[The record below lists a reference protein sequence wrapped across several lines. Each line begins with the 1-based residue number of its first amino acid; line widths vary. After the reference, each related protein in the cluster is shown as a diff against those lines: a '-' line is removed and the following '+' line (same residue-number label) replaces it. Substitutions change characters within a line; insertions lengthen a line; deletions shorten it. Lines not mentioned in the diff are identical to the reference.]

1 MPGVTLLK
9 HRTWSF
15 AFQEHGGVTKE
26 PGARISAVRSMYT
39 ICETALRWTRC
50 WGLCSSHFTPHTPHL
65 TLPASHLERRTSSVS
80 QSHTSAY
87 HLTLPTSCLLHS
99 ASHLGPS
106 LTIPHASSASHYP
119 LRVSH
124 SLPHTTHFERRP
136 VATNDCS
143 GKYAVFSGAQSSGPG
158 PAGALGAPV
167 NDNHYRYR
175 LQTGTSM
182 IIVVIYI
189 YKPKWEWLSIVLV
202 NENDYH
208 YPMANDN

>member
-26 PGARISAVRSMYT
+26 PGAWISAVGSIYT
-39 ICETALRWTRC
+39 ICETALRWARC
-50 WGLCSSHFTPHTPHL
+50 WGLMTVYFALHTPYFTPHTSHLTPPHSLPRASARQPVAHNSTRL
-65 TLPASHLERRTSSVS
+65 TLPASHLSPSLQV
-80 QSHTSAY
+80 
-87 HLTLPTSCLLHS
+87 LT
-99 ASHLGPS
+99 ASHL
-106 LTIPHASSASHYP
+106 
-119 LRVSH
+119 
-124 SLPHTTHFERRP
+124 ERRP
-136 VATNDCS
+136 VAPRASHLERRNKRLLWQICRFLRYPKL
-143 GKYAVFSGAQSSGPG
+143 GAVGVDGF
-158 PAGALGAPV
+158 GAPV

-182 IIVVIYI
+182 IIIVIYI
-189 YKPKWEWLSIVLV
+189 HKPKWEWLSIVLV